1 MAVRNGSM
9 TGEMMVRL
17 RGTADEVKA
26 DYWTYMHPDSPE
38 AFSMLF
44 RFQDIKHLG
53 NKVKVIASDAE
64 HHQNEHRTAAA

>member
-1 MAVRNGSM
+1 MAVRNGTM

-26 DYWTYMHPDSPE
+26 HYWTYMQPDSPE

-44 RFQDIKHLG
+44 RFQDIKSLG
-53 NKVKVIASDAE
+53 NKVKVICIDLE
-64 HHQNEHRTAAA
+64 HYKDEH